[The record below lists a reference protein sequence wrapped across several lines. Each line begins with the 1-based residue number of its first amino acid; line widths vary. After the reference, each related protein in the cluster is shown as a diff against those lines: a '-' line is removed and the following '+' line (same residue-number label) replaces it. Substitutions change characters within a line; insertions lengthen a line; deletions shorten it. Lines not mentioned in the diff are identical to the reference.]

1 MEKDYQKFLET
12 VEIINMEDIHDE
24 VYGSLDP
31 YTSEGAIAFM
41 NYLNDNKVT
50 YYYAENFK
58 FTKSAGLKTCFE
70 NGHNKI
76 ILENL
81 S

>member
-1 MEKDYQKFLET
+1 MENDYQVFLET

-24 VYGSLDP
+24 VYESLKP
-31 YTSEGAIAFM
+31 YSTEGATAFRK
-41 NYLNDNKVT
+41 YLNDNKVT
-50 YYYAENFK
+50 YYSAEKHEFN
-58 FTKSAGLKTCFE
+58 KSTGLKSCFE
-70 NGHNKI
+70 NGHNKV